1 MLFNSL
7 EFVIFILIVIPLHI
21 FLRGRWWKAV
31 LVVASYIFYGWAN
44 PYYCLLL
51 LFSTILDFNIGQ
63 RLSKTD
69 DPNHRK
75 WLLITSLVGNLG
87 VLGLFKYSGFFVRS
101 INDIASTMGIDLNL
115 IAPEIILPVGISFY
129 TFQTLSYTIDVY
141 RGKME
146 ATDNFLSFTLFVA
159 FFPQLVA
166 GPIER
171 ARDLLPQL
179 LHKPQFTPDDIMIGT
194 TRILWGLTKKV
205 VFADNIAI
213 YVNQIYNAEAFVTA
227 NSEWLLATWLF
238 AFQIYFD
245 FSAYSDIA
253 IGLARM
259 MGIHLNENF
268 RHPYI
273 SRNIGEFWRRWHI
286 SLSMWLRDY
295 LYISLGGSRKGLVRT
310 ALNVVV
316 VFFLGGLWH
325 GADVKFIIWGLWIG
339 FAIVIY
345 NLLATLFKIDH
356 DPERRL
362 YLHDLIGIFITF
374 QIMAIAW
381 VFFRANSFDQ
391 AMQIFQTL
399 LTTDSWSQISEW
411 TVDSHWQ
418 VHRLL
423 VFVSLVHLLRGM
435 NLDGRLRQIRNPI
448 VIGVFWAILLIVML
462 VFYADVTEQ
471 FIYFQF

>member
-7 EFVIFILIVIPLHI
+7 EFVIFFLLVIPLHAI
-21 FLRGRWWKAV
+21 LRGKLWKITMV
-31 LVVASYIFYGWAN
+31 IASYIFYGWAN
-44 PYYCLLL
+44 PWYCTLLL
-51 LFSTILDFNIGQ
+51 LSTVVDYAIGR
-63 RLSKTD
+63 RLSITTQATR
-69 DPNHRK
+69 RK
-75 WLLITSLVGNLG
+75 QLFVLSIVTNLG
-87 VLGLFKYSGFFVRS
+87 ILGLFKYSGFFIES
-101 INDIASTMGIDLNL
+101 INSIATQFQINLNL
-115 IAPEIILPVGISFY
+115 STPDIILPVGISFY

-146 ATDNFLSFTLFVA
+146 ATDDFMSFSLFVA

-179 LHKPQFTPDDIMIGT
+179 HDKQPRDTDDILAGI
-194 TRILWGLTKKV
+194 TRILWGLSKKIV
-205 VFADNIAI
+205 IADNIAI
-213 YVNQIYNAEAFVTA
+213 YVNQIYNAPYFIHS
-227 NSEWLLATWLF
+227 NIEWVLATWLF

-259 MGIHLNENF
+259 MGIHINENF

-286 SLSMWLRDY
+286 SLSFWLRDY
-295 LYISLGGSRKGLVRT
+295 LYIPLGGSKKGILRT
-310 ALNVVV
+310 VINVVI

-339 FAIVIY
+339 FAISIY
-345 NLLATLFKIDH
+345 NIISSKINLQSDT
-356 DPERRL
+356 DSILRPTQ
-362 YLHDLIGIFITF
+362 LIGIFITF

-381 VFFRANSFDQ
+381 VFFRADSTEI
-391 AMQIFQTL
+391 ALKIFNNL
-399 LTTDSWSQISEW
+399 LTRDTWLLELEWSSQAHQA
-411 TVDSHWQ
+411 VQ
-418 VHRLL
+418 RLL
-423 VFVSLVHLLRGM
+423 AFVIIAHFIRGM
-435 NLDGRLRQIRNPI
+435 KLDQRLHQIRNPI
-448 VIGVFWAILLIVML
+448 IIGMFWAILLCTML
-462 VFYADVTEQ
+462 VFHADTTER